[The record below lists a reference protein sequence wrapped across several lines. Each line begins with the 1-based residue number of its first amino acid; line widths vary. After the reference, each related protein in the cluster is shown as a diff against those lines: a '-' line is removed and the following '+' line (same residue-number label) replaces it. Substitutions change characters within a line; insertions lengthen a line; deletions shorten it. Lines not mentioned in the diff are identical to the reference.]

1 MDRRRT
7 GGAGILNAR
16 RRFETKAGIG
26 LEDQRGREFLAD
38 KAAVHRAEIDRVD
51 VCRRN
56 AGIGQCRLRDLDDQR
71 LDVSALVLAEFA
83 VRPADDATAHAALHV
98 AILRYKSPGVT
109 SSCPRE
115 KWRKS

>member
-51 VCRRN
+51 IGRRDT
-56 AGIGQCRLRDLDDQR
+56 GIGQRCLRDLDDQR
-71 LDVSALVLAEFA
+71 LDVPALVLTEFA
-83 VRPADDATAHAALHV
+83 VRPADDATAHPVLQNAL
-98 AILRYKSPGVT
+98 LRYKSFSFT
-109 SSCPRE
+109 SSRPRE
-115 KWRKS
+115 